1 MATYTISVS
10 DVAKPVVLP
19 KAKHSVEALDDR
31 LHWQLRI
38 INGAEPA

>member
-1 MATYTISVS
+1 MISVS
-10 DVAKPVVLP
+10 DMAKPVVLP
-19 KAKHSVEALDDR
+19 QALTKHSVEARDDT